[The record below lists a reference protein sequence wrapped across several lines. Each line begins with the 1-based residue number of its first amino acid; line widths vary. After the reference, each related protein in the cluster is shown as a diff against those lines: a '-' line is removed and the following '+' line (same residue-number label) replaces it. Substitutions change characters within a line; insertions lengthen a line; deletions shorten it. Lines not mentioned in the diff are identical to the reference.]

1 MTADIEHWVLHDL
14 RRTFGTKLAERKVP
28 PHVVER
34 LLNHKFGSIT
44 NQTNGMV
51 SAVAEVYNRHHY
63 MPEMREAVQTW
74 ETHLASI
81 IVQNKALSKVA

>member
-1 MTADIEHWVLHDL
+1 MTVDIEHWVVHDL
-14 RRTFGTKLAERKVP
+14 RRTFGTKLDELMVP

-44 NQTNGMV
+44 NQTSGMV
-51 SAVAEVYNRHHY
+51 SSVAEVYNRHHY

-74 ETHLASI
+74 ELHLASI
-81 IVQNKALSKVA
+81 ISQYGVLSKVA